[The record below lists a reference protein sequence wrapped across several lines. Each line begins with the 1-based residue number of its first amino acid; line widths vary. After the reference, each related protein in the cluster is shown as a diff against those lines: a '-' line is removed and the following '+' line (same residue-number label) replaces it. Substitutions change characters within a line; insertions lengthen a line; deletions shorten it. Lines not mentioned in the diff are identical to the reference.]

1 MTAKNRQRRPPMPA
15 LRQRLSS
22 LAPELAPAKASFHAS
37 LRGCAKDRVKQ
48 PSPRRDISS
57 LFRVWARQGQQRTL
71 SALARVWSWLH
82 AKYTVTQTKRL
93 RVSETVSLG
102 DKRFVALVNVGARE
116 FLIGGGTQS
125 VSLLAQWGTTPEPA
139 EVLQPELGVEGNS
152 E

>member
-1 MTAKNRQRRPPMPA
+1 
-15 LRQRLSS
+15 
-22 LAPELAPAKASFHAS
+22 
-37 LRGCAKDRVKQ
+37 
-48 PSPRRDISS
+48 
-57 LFRVWARQGQQRTL
+57 
-71 SALARVWSWLH
+71 
-82 AKYTVTQTKRL
+82 L